1 MAKGS
6 ITFKSNFSFQKLA
19 NSLDGIIQKA
29 KISEGNAIA
38 EKSIETINSGK
49 LPALSQ
55 ATINKRLAGTSDYI
69 HRGHKPFRQTDKTP
83 LRYTS
88 RLIESIEVVDK
99 GVKMYD
105 YGEFH
110 HYGRGEPKRPFIAQ
124 AGSSEIKSEE
134 QEIAKEF
141 VNNMNKAMRK

>member
-19 NSLDGIIQKA
+19 DSLDEIIQQA
-29 KISEGNAIA
+29 KIDEGNAIA

-49 LPALSQ
+49 LKALSR
-55 ATINKRLAGTSDYI
+55 ATINKSLAGTSDYI
-69 HRGHKPFRQTDKTP
+69 HRGPKPKVQPDKTP

-88 RLIESIEVVDK
+88 RLINSIEVVDE

-110 HYGRGEPKRPFIAQ
+110 HYGRGEPKREFIAQ
-124 AGSSEIKSEE
+124 AGASEMKSDE
-134 QEIAKEF
+134 QEIAKEL
-141 VNNMNKAMRK
+141 VKKMNKAMRK